1 MLDSFDVSPHFGG
14 GSGLKHVFLTGRIV
28 AQFVSPHF
36 GGGSGLKLSR
46 SRILRTR
53 LLVSP
58 HFGGGSGL
66 KLYSLDFRSTEQ
78 EGLPSLR
85 WGERIETWHI
95 SRPFP
100 LTGGSPLTSVGGA
113 D

>member
-58 HFGGGSGL
+58 HFGGG
-66 KLYSLDFRSTEQ
+66 
-78 EGLPSLR
+78 
-85 WGERIETWHI
+85 ERIETLLV
-95 SRPFP
+95 RF
-100 LTGGSPLTSVGGA
+100 
-113 D
+113 